1 MRTLQVEIEKVKD
14 QISEMYKE
22 QKTYDIVEENR
33 KKAKQ
38 KEEDDKE
45 QKSLD
50 EIGTNKYIKDKK
62 LK

>member
-1 MRTLQVEIEKVKD
+1 
-14 QISEMYKE
+14 MYKE